1 MHTLIHRRRLLAG
14 AALSAL
20 GASALAQAPV
30 PTPTR
35 GFTLV
40 GKTLDGRAYDMRQDH
55 GKAVLV
61 FFWSTDCPVCRDK
74 MPELRANYEAWRDKG
89 FQLVAVSLD
98 RDLAELKS
106 YDSVVNRMVPPA
118 QKFPLLWRGDAAHH
132 DSFGSIAH
140 TPTSFILDRQ
150 GREVKQVRGRIDPA
164 LWDDMA
170 ELVLT

>member
-1 MHTLIHRRRLLAG
+1 MPAFIQRRRLLAG
-14 AALSAL
+14 AALSML
-20 GASALAQAPV
+20 GGVAWAEPSVRAFSLA
-30 PTPTR
+30 
-35 GFTLV
+35 
-40 GKTLDGRAYDMRQDH
+40 GKTLDGRAYDLAQEQ

-61 FFWSTDCPVCRDK
+61 FFWSTDCAVCRDK

-98 RDLAELKS
+98 RSLAELKA
-106 YDSVVNRMVPPA
+106 YDSVVNRLVPPV
-118 QKFPLLWRGDAAHH
+118 QRFPFLWRGDAAHS
-132 DSFGSIAH
+132 DSFGPIAH

>member
-1 MHTLIHRRRLLAG
+1 MVVMHTLIPRRRLLAG
-14 AALSAL
+14 AALAAFN
-20 GASALAQAPV
+20 GLAQAQPV
-30 PTPTR
+30 PQR
-35 GFTLV
+35 HSLSGR
-40 GKTLDGRAYDMRQDH
+40 TLDGRAYDIAQDR
-55 GKAVLV
+55 GKAMLV
-61 FFWSTDCPVCRDK
+61 FFWSTRCAVCRDK

-89 FQLVAVSLD
+89 FQLVAVSVDRSLD
-98 RDLAELKS
+98 ELKS

-118 QKFPLLWRGDAAHH
+118 QKFPLLWRGGAGHV
-132 DSFGSIAH
+132 DSFGPVSH